1 MRLLLCGNTCMA
13 ACVSKHDEG
22 GRCVFGREG
31 VVCVGGIEER
41 GSGQYSMYTV
51 CLPVYY
57 LDYLLLKRWKLV
69 HFSWYVSVCVC
80 VCVCLGV
87 CGCVCW
93 VFLAH
98 RLDTCTV
105 HSINSR
111 YVIL

>member
-1 MRLLLCGNTCMA
+1 M
-13 ACVSKHDEG
+13 G
-22 GRCVFGREG
+22 GT
-31 VVCVGGIEER
+31 EER
-41 GSGQYSMYTV
+41 GSGQYSVYTV

-57 LDYLLLKRWKLV
+57 LDYLLLKRWKLL
-69 HFSWYVSVCVC
+69 HFSWYVSLCVCVSVCVC

-98 RLDTCTV
+98 RLDTCACTV

-111 YVIL
+111 YVNM